1 MNVAE
6 KGVVDMHKIAV
17 IYSTYPE
24 LEKIAHEYEVKKGY
38 HVEVQNCVLN
48 KAVEVAREYEA
59 KGFDVIISR
68 GATGRL
74 ISKAVDIPVVDIE
87 ITNFDIIKTLYK
99 AKAQGTKM
107 AFYLYD
113 NDLRY
118 NDFDFIRKVLNINKE
133 DLSIYYFEDVSEL
146 KEKVAKAYYDGIGTV
161 IGIGAYT
168 IEIAKGYGM
177 KTAMVRSQSEA
188 IYNAF
193 TQAEKMIE
201 AVHDLRK
208 VNKSFDAFIQES
220 FLGLIFLD
228 SSRKI
233 TYLCESISRYLKIN
247 PSLLIDRSIDDAF
260 KDIPLFQPLLD
271 NKNSYKANCMGSDLF
286 VKKTT
291 LQGNGEIIGYA
302 IKIQYASYSSDVLSM
317 KELEAGNAKNTTNKA
332 GLKARYT
339 FDDYI
344 GKSEAVEALIKKAK
358 SYSKTDAN
366 ILIIGESGT
375 GKEVLANGVHNES
388 PRKGGPFV
396 AINCAALPQSLL
408 ESELFG
414 YEEGAFTGAKKGGK
428 IGIFELAQRG
438 TVFLDEI
445 SEITLAAQAQLLRVI
460 QERVLMRVGG
470 NKPIPVDVRII
481 AATNANLAERIRMGQ
496 FREDL
501 YHRLNVLNLHIPP
514 LRQRRDD
521 IPHLINYFIGMH
533 MRNKSID
540 IPSIFMKKLQN
551 YEWYGNV
558 RELENFV
565 EKFVILSQDTEDS
578 FKLLEELYFD
588 LISSEMHAS
597 TFCDDKIS
605 INIGTMRDMELEIIE
620 ALSQKYPEDKASLA
634 RKLGISRTSLWTK
647 LKEIEK
653 IK

>member
-1 MNVAE
+1 MQEGLYALQVRQFERTYTKVSINAAE

-113 NDLRY
+113 SDLRY

-247 PSLLIDRSIDDAF
+247 PSLLIDRSIDDVF

-291 LQGNGEIIGYA
+291 LQSNGEIIGYA
-302 IKIQYASYSSDVLSM
+302 I
-317 KELEAGNAKNTTNKA
+317 
-332 GLKARYT
+332 
-339 FDDYI
+339 
-344 GKSEAVEALIKKAK
+344 
-358 SYSKTDAN
+358 
-366 ILIIGESGT
+366 
-375 GKEVLANGVHNES
+375 
-388 PRKGGPFV
+388 
-396 AINCAALPQSLL
+396 
-408 ESELFG
+408 
-414 YEEGAFTGAKKGGK
+414 
-428 IGIFELAQRG
+428 
-438 TVFLDEI
+438 
-445 SEITLAAQAQLLRVI
+445 
-460 QERVLMRVGG
+460 
-470 NKPIPVDVRII
+470 
-481 AATNANLAERIRMGQ
+481 
-496 FREDL
+496 
-501 YHRLNVLNLHIPP
+501 
-514 LRQRRDD
+514 
-521 IPHLINYFIGMH
+521 
-533 MRNKSID
+533 
-540 IPSIFMKKLQN
+540 
-551 YEWYGNV
+551 
-558 RELENFV
+558 NF
-565 EKFVILSQDTEDS
+565 
-578 FKLLEELYFD
+578 
-588 LISSEMHAS
+588 
-597 TFCDDKIS
+597 
-605 INIGTMRDMELEIIE
+605 
-620 ALSQKYPEDKASLA
+620 
-634 RKLGISRTSLWTK
+634 W
-647 LKEIEK
+647 
-653 IK
+653 